1 MVFTETAG
9 RRHVGTPIRFSK
21 EPARQSTSV
30 PEFGEDS
37 EEIAMQAGLSPA
49 EISRLK
55 QRGTL

>member
-1 MVFTETAG
+1 MVFTDTAG
-9 RRHVGTPIRFSK
+9 RRHVGPPIRFSK
-21 EPARQSTSV
+21 EPARPSTRV